1 MHYEN
6 LFLFL
11 KMACKNEFKGFQSW
25 VLKMEITG
33 FLNEQYLINFTINLI
48 AHNTVVQVFFG
59 VMYASLLLSTV
70 GRIIFA

>member
-1 MHYEN
+1 
-6 LFLFL
+6 
-11 KMACKNEFKGFQSW
+11 MACKNEFKGFQSW
-25 VLKMEITG
+25 VLNMEITG
-33 FLNEQYLINFTINLI
+33 FLYEQYLISHFTINLI